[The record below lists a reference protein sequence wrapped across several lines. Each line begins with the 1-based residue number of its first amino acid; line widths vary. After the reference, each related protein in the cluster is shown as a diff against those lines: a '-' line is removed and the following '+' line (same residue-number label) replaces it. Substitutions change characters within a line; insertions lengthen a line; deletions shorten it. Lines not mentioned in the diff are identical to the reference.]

1 MEEAGAGDGENTV
14 QGGSGAPSGG
24 SSEDGSE
31 NESLEDK
38 FERRIKAAL
47 ANQKTQLRAEFDA
60 QLQAFKAGAASQ
72 EKKPDAPKRFT
83 RKELNA
89 AVDAGQ
95 ITRDQA
101 DEVWDGQ
108 VRAEAKEE
116 ATRTAREV
124 VLGTATQ
131 ERVDADL
138 SSYKRLKP
146 EIMEEGSE
154 TRESIKAAFKRMTSR
169 GSPANEATELAA
181 IEAVLGPLDKLE
193 NAAKA
198 TRSQE
203 SHQESGGGKP
213 AGGGG
218 SGKKLVDHL
227 KGEAK
232 EYYAEQIK
240 KGLHKDWDSVE
251 KELKYA
257 SRGVRQRLGLPAT

>member
-31 NESLEDK
+31 NDDK
-38 FERRIKAAL
+38 PISARQLKAAL
-47 ANQKTQLRAEFDA
+47 ASQRVAFEEKLAAKDREFA
-60 QLQAFKAGAASQ
+60 AFKAGTGT
-72 EKKPDAPKRFT
+72 KPADLPKVYT
-83 RKELNA
+83 KAELKA
-89 AVDAGQ
+89 GVDAGQ
-95 ITRDQA
+95 ITQDQA
-101 DEVWDGQ
+101 DSIWDTQRETQ
-108 VRAEAKEE
+108 VSEKARLAAEE
-116 ATRTAREV
+116 AVNRK
-124 VLGTATQ
+124 ATQ
-131 ERVDADL
+131 ERIDSDL